1 MRVSSVFAASALC
14 IALLAGS
21 GRAQVP
27 TSSAPVLGFMPP
39 YEITRTVRRA
49 GFDPLAPPLREGST
63 YVVRATDYRG
73 ILMRVVVD
81 ARSGAI
87 RDATRIVPGPGSGP
101 QIGMVPYEPIPNE
114 RPVLPPDYDAAPVDD
129 GEMLPPRTPAAH
141 PVTRASVTILPPLP
155 RPRPPELASR
165 KSTEDPKP
173 SAAKPAA
180 VTDTKPDTKL
190 DAKVDAKPEQ
200 PAAEAKPPE
209 KSEAKSEVTGSS
221 AVAAPPSGSA
231 PPAAAP
237 APQAPPVPAT
247 AAVKPAKS
255 GAPPPIND

>member
-1 MRVSSVFAASALC
+1 
-14 IALLAGS
+14 
-21 GRAQVP
+21 
-27 TSSAPVLGFMPP
+27 
-39 YEITRTVRRA
+39 
-49 GFDPLAPPLREGST
+49 
-63 YVVRATDYRG
+63 
-73 ILMRVVVD
+73 
-81 ARSGAI
+81 
-87 RDATRIVPGPGSGP
+87 
-101 QIGMVPYEPIPNE
+101 MVPYEPIPNE

-155 RPRPPELASR
+155 RPRPSELASR

-180 VTDTKPDTKL
+180 VTDTKL
-190 DAKVDAKPEQ
+190 DAKPDQSAVD
-200 PAAEAKPPE
+200 AKPPE
-209 KSEAKSEVTGSS
+209 KPEAKSEVTGSS